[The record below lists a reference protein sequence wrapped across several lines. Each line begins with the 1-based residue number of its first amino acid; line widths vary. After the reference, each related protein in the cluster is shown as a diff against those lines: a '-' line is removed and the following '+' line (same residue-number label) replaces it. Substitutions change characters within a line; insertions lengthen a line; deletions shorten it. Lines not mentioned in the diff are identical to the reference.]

1 MSLLNK
7 FEVHAR
13 TRDSLLE
20 HGILPFGVV
29 TDEILSPTEGMV
41 DGRKTILAG
50 TNNYLGLT
58 FDPGCIEAA
67 KKALDEEGT
76 GTTGSRMANGTYG
89 GHVALER
96 ELAGFFDRDY
106 ALVFTTGFVAT
117 MGMVSTLA
125 GRDDVLLIDG
135 DCHASIYDG
144 CRLSGADIV
153 RFRHNDPADL
163 EKRIKRLGE
172 RSKNTLI
179 VAEGLYSMLGDQA
192 PLRDI
197 VDIKEEFGAC
207 LLLDEAHSVGIFG
220 ERGRGLAESEG
231 VEDKVD
237 FVVGTFSKSLGSVG
251 GFCVSN
257 HPELDL
263 VRFAARSYIF
273 TASPTPSVI
282 ASTRASL
289 KLVESAGHLR
299 DQLWRNSTQLYDGL
313 AEAGFAL
320 GPQVGPVVAV
330 FVDQPDLAIGWWH
343 DLLESGVYVNL
354 VIPPATPGNKSLLR
368 CSLSAAHSSE
378 QIARIVDAFA
388 ALASDRRVAGSSA

>member
-1 MSLLNK
+1 MSLLKK
-7 FEVHAR
+7 FEAHAR

-29 TDEILSPTEGMV
+29 TDEILSPTEGIV

-89 GHVALER
+89 GHVALEH
-96 ELAGFFDRDY
+96 ELAEFFDRDH
-106 ALVFTTGFVAT
+106 ALVFTTGFLAT

-313 AEAGFAL
+313 TEAGFEL

-330 FVDQPDLAIGWWH
+330 FVDQPDLAINWWH